1 MGRGSRWFHSL
12 ATLRIECPA
21 VMSCHAPHPYKRV
34 LQSFGTKTM
43 TLMLAMIALGVG
55 LWLAGVGFE

>member
-1 MGRGSRWFHSL
+1 
-12 ATLRIECPA
+12 
-21 VMSCHAPHPYKRV
+21 MSCHAPHPYKRV